1 MEIKEKLIIKDIQ
14 SIKCEGKLPEERGFF
29 SLEQIDE
36 SEMLIHGGCN
46 SKKDFDQIHIF
57 DLSKNNMNFLES
69 RSWKSI
75 QDVST
80 ESAFLI
86 FDKKLSG
93 HTCNLVW
100 ICGSQ
105 KLIIFGGFT
114 GESYVN
120 FLYEVD
126 IEGYMWTQIDVRGKG
141 DYPFP
146 RCYHS
151 SNYDKF
157 NNILL
162 VYGGWNANISQQINY
177 NFTSLWMYDLKS
189 KYN

>member
-1 MEIKEKLIIKDIQ
+1 MMNI
-14 SIKCEGKLPEERGFF
+14 
-29 SLEQIDE
+29 LE
-36 SEMLIHGGCN
+36 N
-46 SKKDFDQIHIF
+46 
-57 DLSKNNMNFLES
+57 KN
-69 RSWKSI
+69 WKSI

-93 HTCNLVW
+93 HSGNLVW
-100 ICGSQ
+100 ISGSQ
-105 KLIIFGGFT
+105 KVIIFGGFT
-114 GESYVN
+114 GEAYVN
-120 FLYEVD
+120 YLYEVD

-141 DYPFP
+141 DYPIP

-162 VYGGWNANISQQINY
+162 VYGGWNANISQQIMD
-177 NFTSLWMYDLKS
+177 NFTSLWIYDIKS